1 MTMILYYIP
10 SKTVLC
16 RWKEIKS
23 NLKKYIQGPPL
34 CHRSVLWKNEG
45 KNLLKN
51 ISLLYCD
58 WHLTVL
64 SGVLTWMNLND
75 KLSFISNRAPFTIE
89 QHDYFM
95 ERKKRKNQSF
105 SSNLWGYPWPVTRL
119 RPSLVNLCK
128 SDDSNLWRR
137 LLCHTFKFRDQLLDD
152 GYITQSSDHLH
163 VANIFNATTDDFP
176 TILGQGSPRSPPDY
190 FLINIETKGSGVLP
204 PRSWLAALLL

>member
-1 MTMILYYIP
+1 MTTILYYIP

-23 NLKKYIQGPPL
+23 NLKKYIQRPPL
-34 CHRSVLWKNEG
+34 CHHSVLWKNEG
-45 KNLLKN
+45 RNLLKN

-105 SSNLWGYPWPVTRL
+105 FLQIPGGTPDLSPGYDL
-119 RPSLVNLCK
+119 PSLIYANWMTLICGTDYFATPLNSEISYGMMPTSHRVQI
-128 SDDSNLWRR
+128 
-137 LLCHTFKFRDQLLDD
+137 TFMLPTFLMPWQMTSPPFRDKAV
-152 GYITQSSDHLH
+152 H
-163 VANIFNATTDDFP
+163 VALQTTF
-176 TILGQGSPRSPPDY
+176 
-190 FLINIETKGSGVLP
+190 
-204 PRSWLAALLL
+204 WLTSRQKPAVFCLFICD